1 MLRTGCVKEASMG
14 DLVNLRQ
21 FKKRT
26 ERQRSEK
33 QAETNRARFG
43 RTKSERIIDERRGQ
57 RANDLLDQ
65 HRIDGEDAS

>member
-1 MLRTGCVKEASMG
+1 MG
-14 DLVNLRQ
+14 DVVNLKR
-21 FKKRT
+21 FKKRN
-26 ERQRSEK
+26 EREQSAK

-43 RTKSERIIDERRGQ
+43 RTKSERIIDERRGE